1 MGCTVGGF
9 VWGVEMGER
18 VGLLVSQAVGLF
30 VGRKLP
36 GESLHAIEH
45 PIKQEKYSSILLTHV
60 PHRGRPLN

>member
-1 MGCTVGGF
+1 
-9 VWGVEMGER
+9 MGER